1 MGRITHQR
9 GVVSEALASLR
20 KGRRLI
26 HIIVGPRQV
35 GKTTASVQIAQEWF
49 GPVIRASADEPLPPG
64 PQWIR
69 VQWER
74 AVNRRAERPLLILD
88 EVQKVQGWSESVKA
102 LWDAELTGRRP
113 LAVLLLGSSS
123 LLLQKGLAESLAGRF
138 FLFRCPHW
146 GYAEIR
152 AAFRGDLDRWLYFG
166 GYPGAYALTD
176 DEPAWA
182 AYIRDSLIE
191 TVLGRDVLQLQTVA
205 KPALLRHLFLFA
217 ASAPAR
223 IISYNKMLGQ
233 LVDAGNTTTLAHY
246 LRLLGA
252 AFLLTGLEKLRGGGV
267 QKRGSSPKLVL
278 WNNALVSAV
287 SGRGFTEARADPSWW
302 GRVVENAVGAHLLNS
317 LQGLPWEVMYWRE
330 GDLEVDYVVRTPR
343 RLLAIEVK
351 SSRSRVP
358 NGLAA
363 FCSRW
368 EEAVPLIVGPGGMP
382 LEEFFSTDPRRLL
395 DG

>member
-1 MGRITHQR
+1 MERITHQR
-9 GVVSEALASLR
+9 VVVSEVLGSLR
-20 KGRRLI
+20 KRRRLI
-26 HIIVGPRQV
+26 HIVVGPRQV
-35 GKTTASVQIAQEWF
+35 GKTTASVQIAQAWS

-74 AVNRRAERPLLILD
+74 AANRRAERPLLILD
-88 EVQKVQGWSESVKA
+88 EIQKVQGWSESVKA
-102 LWDAELTGRRP
+102 LWDAEQTERRP

-146 GYAEIR
+146 GYAETR
-152 AAFRGDLDRWLYFG
+152 AVFRGGLDRWLYFG
-166 GYPGAYALTD
+166 GYPGAYALAD
-176 DEPAWA
+176 EEPAWG

-217 ASAPAR
+217 ASAPAQ

-252 AFLLTGLEKLRGGGV
+252 AFLLTGLEKLRGGAV

-287 SGRGFTEARADPSWW
+287 SGRGFAESRADPAWW
-302 GRVVENAVGAHLLNS
+302 GRLVENAVGAHLLNS

-351 SSRSRVP
+351 STRSRAP
-358 NGLAA
+358 NGLAG

-368 EEAVPLIVGPGGMP
+368 AEAVPLIVGPGGMP
-382 LEEFFSTDPRRLL
+382 LEEFFSTDPRTLL
-395 DG
+395 GG

>member
-1 MGRITHQR
+1 MERITHQR
-9 GVVSEALASLR
+9 GVVSEVLKSLR

-26 HIIVGPRQV
+26 HIVVGPRQV
-35 GKTTASVQIAQEWF
+35 GKTTAAVQIARQWS
-49 GPVIRASADEPLPPG
+49 GPVIRESADEPLPPG

-74 AVNRRAERPLLILD
+74 AARRRAERPLLILD
-88 EVQKVQGWSESVKA
+88 EIQKVRGWSESVKA
-102 LWDAELTGRRP
+102 LWDAEQTERLP
-113 LAVLLLGSSS
+113 LAVMLLGSSS
-123 LLLQKGLAESLAGRF
+123 LLLQKGLAESLSGRF
-138 FLFRCPHW
+138 LLFRCPHW
-146 GYAEIR
+146 GYREIR
-152 AAFRGDLDRWLYFG
+152 AVFRGDLERWLYFG
-166 GYPGAYALTD
+166 GYPGAYALAD
-176 DEPAWA
+176 DEPVWG

-191 TVLGRDVLQLQTVA
+191 TVLARDVLQLQSVA

-217 ASAPAR
+217 ASAPAQ

-246 LRLLGA
+246 LKLLEA
-252 AFLLTGLEKLRGGGV
+252 AFLLTGLEKLRGGHV

-278 WNNALVSAV
+278 WNNALISAV
-287 SGRGFTEARADPSWW
+287 SGRGFTRSRDDPAWW

-330 GDLEVDYVVRTPR
+330 GELEVDYVVRTQQ

-351 SSRSRVP
+351 SSRSRAP

-368 EEAVPLIVGPGGMP
+368 KKSVPLVVGPGGMP
-382 LEEFFSTDPRRLL
+382 LEEFFATDPQTLL
-395 DG
+395 GG